1 MTLSAN
7 QLAIRSTRIGSSE
20 IATIAGLNP
29 FQRPIDLW
37 QKKMGLPVAERSDEM
52 EDSAEWG
59 HRMEPVIAAWYED
72 TCGVRLIESPTL
84 VCEAYPWAC
93 ATPDRL
99 YADLSQGI
107 EIKNVGERVSWHWQ
121 PEIGGE
127 PDYVRA
133 QCHWQMLATGLRKWD
148 VVASVGGA
156 SPRIYPVER
165 DDEFMATLVQA
176 GLEFQALIEHETPPP
191 VDGSDSYKDFL
202 SRRFPMGNGRERD
215 ESIGALARKYE
226 TLRDEVKNGK
236 SAQEEVANQLRAR
249 IGNLDEVWGEWGKV
263 SWKTDKSGKRTLR
276 VSSKADNLTNVEF

>member
-7 QLAIRSTRIGSSE
+7 QLALRSTRIGSSE

-37 QKKMGLPVAERSDEM
+37 QNKIGLPVAERSDEM

-59 HRMEPVIAAWYED
+59 HRMEPVIARWYEE
-72 TCGVRLIESPTL
+72 TCSVRLIESPTL
-84 VCEAYPWAC
+84 ICEAYPWAC

-99 YADLSQGI
+99 YADLSQGV

-148 VVASVGGA
+148 VVASVGGTR
-156 SPRIYPVER
+156 PRIYPVER

-176 GLEFQALIEHETPPP
+176 GLEFQALIEHETPPA

-202 SRRFPMGNGRERD
+202 SRRFKRGNGRERD
-215 ESIGALARKYE
+215 ESIARWAKEYLD
-226 TLRDEVKNGK
+226 LRGKLKDEKWKMDEVSNL
-236 SAQEEVANQLRAR
+236 LRNR
-249 IGNLDEVWGEWGKV
+249 VGDLDEVWGTWGKV
-263 SWKTDKSGKRTLR
+263 SWKTDKNGTRTLR
-276 VSSKADNLTNVEF
+276 VSVKSDNLTNVEF